1 MEHCTLGLFQDASFA
16 WDFLDVPVG
25 SQSGAEPEILS
36 SDAGLRMESF
46 PARQQW
52 DWVQEIFAF

>member
-25 SQSGAEPEILS
+25 CQSGAEPEILS
-36 SDAGLRMESF
+36 SDAGLRMERKF
-46 PARQQW
+46 PSTTI
-52 DWVQEIFAF
+52 VGLGT